1 MLGFFKAMIAAIVAV
16 MIHGG
21 VSGVVDTEPQEAV
34 ADFMAGLT
42 EGNTQVMERYMDND
56 YVNFLVNAEGD
67 EEVIG
72 RMDKALFEN
81 MEYKVTDTAAKGNV
95 AVAEVQ
101 LTTNDFSDV
110 MKNYEKTSYKFV
122 MDNLYDDKVT
132 DKKKL
137 NKECLEIY
145 VKEIEKDANEDPS
158 LNKEV
163 YIPMVGDGYG
173 GWKLLL
179 DDKIMKSI
187 MGDLA
192 VPK

>member
-145 VKEIEKDANEDPS
+145 VKEIEKDAKEDPS

-192 VPK
+192 MPK